1 MTLETPGKPYERQPR
16 TAARRWER
24 VLEYCLAHPGAWLY
38 EIAAATGYGADHVGR
53 IIRSP
58 WFQARYE
65 TIRNAVLREIYLRRL
80 TESREPSLRRRELR
94 KEISK
99 NMKKT

>member
-24 VLEYCLAHPGAWLY
+24 VLEYCLTHPGAWLY

-58 WFQARYE
+58 WFLARWRR
-65 TIRNAVLREIYLRRL
+65 IREAALQEVYLRRL
-80 TESREPSLRRRELR
+80 TAPTPPPRPRKLR
-94 KEISK
+94 KERS
-99 NMKKT
+99 